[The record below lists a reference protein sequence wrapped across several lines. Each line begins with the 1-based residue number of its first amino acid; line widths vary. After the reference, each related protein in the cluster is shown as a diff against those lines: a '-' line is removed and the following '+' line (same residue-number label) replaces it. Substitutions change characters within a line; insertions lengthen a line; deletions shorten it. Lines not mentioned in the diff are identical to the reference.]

1 MDVDNYLRLSRK
13 GETLLCHREEA
24 GIAIEVHEHAGER
37 WIYTGEQSILS
48 LMRLVAPADP
58 MMSNHI
64 AMLGALL
71 FGKLPTSVLN
81 LGFGTGAFERFFA
94 DRLPDSTTI
103 SVDTSQTLVEL
114 ARQYFATPQR
124 HVVVMQPAE
133 QYLHYNSRQF
143 DLILCDIFQGD
154 QHPQCLTDPDFYT
167 SAAHSLAAGGVMAI
181 NLSPATEQ
189 ALLDVLLPLR
199 GSFRHVALV
208 NQVKYGNVVVY
219 AMQHTPIGRDA
230 QCQRVTQLSQQLRL
244 DLQAIPECLSFLP
257 EKESHSQH
265 HDCMA

>member
-13 GETLLCHREEA
+13 ADTLLCRRDEA
-24 GIAIEVHEHAGER
+24 GIPIEVHEHAGER
-37 WIYTGEQSILS
+37 WVYTGEQSILS
-48 LMRLVAPADP
+48 LMRLAAPADP
-58 MMSNHI
+58 MMPNHI

-71 FGKLPTSVLN
+71 FGKLPTSVLS

-114 ARQYFATPQR
+114 ARQYFATPQ
-124 HVVVMQPAE
+124 HHAVVIQPAE
-133 QYLHYNSRQF
+133 QYLHNNSRQF

-154 QHPQCLTDPDFYT
+154 QHPQCLTDPDFYS
-167 SAAHSLAAGGVMAI
+167 SAAHSLATGGVMAI

-189 ALLDVLLPLR
+189 ALLDILLPLR
-199 GSFRHVALV
+199 GSFRQVALV
-208 NQVKYGNVVVY
+208 NLVKYGNVVVY
-219 AMQHTPIGRDA
+219 AMQHTPIERDA

-257 EKESHSQH
+257 EKEQLT
-265 HDCMA
+265 AP